1 MQNETPSVVVPAI
14 ISGLGFGFLSGVPLC
29 NLGCCLWALGAGATA
44 AYMTSRTAK
53 QINAPFTAGGGAVA
67 GVLSGGVFGL
77 VGGLVTSIIQTLLG
91 AFDADSIADQVA
103 QNPMVSPED
112 FEQVSQML
120 ESSGPLFFVLVIVF
134 MWFLT
139 GLIFG
144 TIGGLIGGAAFKNE
158 PTADEAVPPPPPPI
172 G

>member
-1 MQNETPSVVVPAI
+1 
-14 ISGLGFGFLSGVPLC
+14 
-29 NLGCCLWALGAGATA
+29 
-44 AYMTSRTAK
+44 
-53 QINAPFTAGGGAVA
+53 VA
-67 GVLSGGVFGL
+67 GVLSGGTFGL

-91 AFDADSIADQVA
+91 AFNVDNIADQVA

-120 ESSGPLFFVLVIVF
+120 ESSGALFFVLVIVF

-144 TIGGLIGGAAFKNE
+144 TVGGLIVGAAFKNE
-158 PTADEAVPPPPPPI
+158 PTVEDAVPPPPPI